1 MCLLSIIIPN
11 YNNEKYIKRCLD
23 SILCSDSK
31 EFEVIV
37 VDDGSSDGSVKVL
50 QSYEDKR
57 LKYYTQVNQGVS
69 AARNK
74 GISHAKGFYITFCDS
89 DDYYIEN
96 AVDNLVDAINQE
108 NKAPDIFVFNAFK
121 EYIGKNGC
129 RGRVVWPN
137 AIFERVS
144 STAPQP
150 IDCRVYMEF
159 VVQNS
164 NMNSAVNKVYKNT
177 LLNANKVSFPIG
189 LGIGEDGIFNLRCAA
204 HSAKIMYLPSQYY
217 VYCYGE
223 SEFTSGKLRC
233 KTGRLDEMLRGIFE
247 RERIIDEYTLEHG
260 ISENDRMKLRR
271 LHRDYIIEQLFHQI
285 KGVKNNVERT
295 EFKKYIKG
303 NADLKQI
310 INYMLFRGTSLKRR
324 IQSIAVFAMI
334 RI

>member
-11 YNNEKYIKRCLD
+11 YNNEKYISRCLN
-23 SILCSDSK
+23 SILCADSD

-50 QSYEDKR
+50 QSYEDER

-74 GISHAKGFYITFCDS
+74 GLSHAKGIYVTFCDS

-96 AVDNLVDAINQE
+96 AVDNLVDKINQE
-108 NKAPDIFVFNAFK
+108 NEVSDIFVFNVFK
-121 EYIGKNGC
+121 EHIEKNGY
-129 RGRVVWPN
+129 RDRIIWPN

-144 STAPQP
+144 ATASQP
-150 IDCRVYMEF
+150 IDCRVYMEL

-177 LLNANKVSFPIG
+177 LLTANKVRFPIG

-204 HSAKIMYLPSQYY
+204 HCDKIVYLPSQYY

-233 KTGRLDEMLRGIFE
+233 KTGRLDETLSGIFE
-247 RERIIDEYTLEHG
+247 REKTINEYIIEHG
-260 ISENDRMKLRR
+260 ISESDRIKLRR
-271 LHRDYIIEQLFHQI
+271 LHRDYIIEQLYHQI
-285 KGVKNNVERT
+285 KGVKNNVERE
-295 EFKKYIKG
+295 EFKNYIKS
-303 NADLKQI
+303 NAELKQI
-310 INYMLFRGTSLKRR
+310 INGMLFKGTSLKRR
-324 IQSIAVFAMI
+324 IQSVAVFAMI